1 MLTCFCSQWQFGI
14 EEWANGWLVKGDLGM
29 AAMHEKY
36 ESALAG
42 LKKLRDAAPRRM
54 ERLQTEWREY
64 VE

>member
-1 MLTCFCSQWQFGI
+1 M
-14 EEWANGWLVKGDLGM
+14 KGDLGM